1 MLKEVHDHITNELS
15 QGARTDTIFVI
26 TAIVFNLIVLGI
38 NSGIAASAN
47 NPYNSGSNVSQDILL
62 VVFMILLLLVNGI
75 AIIALSVGKQTRQ
88 KLLNGLVEMYKD
100 NEVDKYYDLD
110 LLGNYNMRYL
120 LFTGVILCLGI
131 TAVIVPLIIRL
142 VN

>member
-1 MLKEVHDHITNELS
+1 MLKEVHDHITNELT

-26 TAIVFNLIVLGI
+26 TAIVFNLVVLGI
-38 NSGIAASAN
+38 NSGIASSAN
-47 NPYNSGSNVSQDILL
+47 NPYDSGSNLSQDILL

-100 NEVDKYYDLD
+100 NEVDKYYDLT
-110 LLGNYNMRYL
+110 LLSNYNVRYL

>member
-1 MLKEVHDHITNELS
+1 MLKEVHDHITNELT

-26 TAIVFNLIVLGI
+26 TAIVFNLVVLGI

-47 NPYNSGSNVSQDILL
+47 DPYNNSNLSQDILL

-88 KLLNGLVEMYKD
+88 KLLKGIVEMYKD
-100 NEVDKYYDLD
+100 NGVDKYYDLD
-110 LLGNYNMRYL
+110 LLGNYNVRYL
-120 LFTGVILCLGI
+120 LFTGVILCLAV
-131 TAVIVPLIIRL
+131 TAVVVPLIIRL

>member
-1 MLKEVHDHITNELS
+1 MLKEVHDHITNELTQS
-15 QGARTDTIFVI
+15 ARTDTIFVI
-26 TAIVFNLIVLGI
+26 TAIVFNLVVLGI
-38 NSGIAASAN
+38 NSGIASSAN
-47 NPYNSGSNVSQDILL
+47 NPYDTDSNLSQDILL

-100 NEVDKYYDLD
+100 NEVDKYYDLT
-110 LLGNYNMRYL
+110 LLGNYNVRYL
-120 LFTGVILCLGI
+120 LFTVVILCLGI
-131 TAVIVPLIIRL
+131 TAVVVPLIIRL

>member
-1 MLKEVHDHITNELS
+1 MLKEVHDHITNELA

-26 TAIVFNLIVLGI
+26 TAIVFNLVVLGI
-38 NSGIAASAN
+38 NSGIASSAN
-47 NPYNSGSNVSQDILL
+47 NPYDTDSNLSQDILL

-100 NEVDKYYDLD
+100 NEVDKYYDLA
-110 LLGNYNMRYL
+110 LLGNYNVRYM
-120 LFTGVILCLGI
+120 LFTGVILCLGV

>member
-1 MLKEVHDHITNELS
+1 MLKEVHDHITNELT

-26 TAIVFNLIVLGI
+26 TAIVFNLVVLGI
-38 NSGIAASAN
+38 NSGIASSAN
-47 NPYNSGSNVSQDILL
+47 NPYDTDSNLSQDILL

-100 NEVDKYYDLD
+100 NAVDKYYDLT
-110 LLGNYNMRYL
+110 LLGNYNVRYL

-131 TAVIVPLIIRL
+131 TAVVVPLIIRL

>member
-1 MLKEVHDHITNELS
+1 MLKEVHDHITNELT

-26 TAIVFNLIVLGI
+26 TAIVFNLVVLGI

-47 NPYNSGSNVSQDILL
+47 DPYNNSNLSQDILL

-88 KLLNGLVEMYKD
+88 KLLNGIVEMYKD
-100 NEVDKYYDLD
+100 NGVDKYYDLD
-110 LLGNYNMRYL
+110 LLGNYNVRYL
-120 LFTGVILCLGI
+120 LFTGVILCLAV
-131 TAVIVPLIIRL
+131 TAVVVPLIIRL